1 VEPTFGNPNEARNSN
16 LAWHDRLETKNAEL
30 VYQLVVD
37 EFEELWHGV
46 ACWDCAE
53 DKQFKLCAM
62 LGAWCSDHPVL
73 CEACLQPNEGTFAS
87 CKLS

>member
-1 VEPTFGNPNEARNSN
+1 MKREN
-16 LAWHDRLETKNAEL
+16 LILLGMTDSKPKNAEL
-30 VYQLVVD
+30 VYELVVD